1 MAHIVFEDSCDISKV
16 LPKGVNDLDG
26 SFHILLG
33 GRYSCSVTKKKKGGI
48 CIGLYKTDIR
58 GRRRGVTLPYI
69 VWIRLLSCCDILQT
83 AVGMVNTTT
92 ESGCYVKV
100 YQTGS
105 TAVSHLTDDPSRE

>member
-33 GRYSCSVTKKKKGGI
+33 GRYSCSVTNKKNKKGGL

-69 VWIRLLSCCDILQT
+69 VWIRLLSCCDILQS
-83 AVGMVNTTT
+83 AVGLVNTTT
-92 ESGCYVKV
+92 ESECYMKV
-100 YQTGS
+100 YQSCNTPDPLS
-105 TAVSHLTDDPSRE
+105 TDPSS